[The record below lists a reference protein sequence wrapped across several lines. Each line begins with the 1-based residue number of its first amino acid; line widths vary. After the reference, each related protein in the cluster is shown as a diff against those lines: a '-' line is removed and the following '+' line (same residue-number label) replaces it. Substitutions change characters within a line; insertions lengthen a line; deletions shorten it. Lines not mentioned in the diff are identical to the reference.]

1 MQQTLVSAAATRSIA
16 PPIPFTIFPGII
28 QLARSPQ
35 RDTFIYTIYIYTGRN
50 CPKMCQKW
58 TFTCMAPKIVSPT
71 CPPRIIPKLSSLEKK
86 ELPGIAVTVC
96 FPALIKSG
104 STFENQSTMCLISSV
119 LKGTKGIFTE
129 GWDASPFVPKIQAL
143 PGLGGGLT
151 WPLPGFF
158 WRIYR
163 HALRALK
170 GCHLSPKR
178 DISPQKCSLFPRTY
192 HLTTSI

>member
-104 STFENQSTMCLISSV
+104 STFENQSTMCLISSA
-119 LKGTKGIFTE
+119 LKGTKWIFTK
-129 GWDASPFVPKIQAL
+129 GWDADPFVPKIQAL
-143 PGLGGGLT
+143 PGWGGLT
-151 WPLPGFF
+151 PAWIF
-158 WRIYR
+158 
-163 HALRALK
+163 LK
-170 GCHLSPKR
+170 DLSTFTEG
-178 DISPQKCSLFPRTY
+178 PQRWSFITKKW
-192 HLTTSI
+192 